1 MDMGCRK
8 HRHNLAQNKASAAR
22 AQREKSEQW
31 RKEKQVTLRQKKAR
45 AAERGVAEL
54 SGDSSGE
61 DSGDED

>member
-1 MDMGCRK
+1 M
-8 HRHNLAQNKASAAR
+8 AAPKRDR
-22 AQREKSEQW
+22 AAFEQW
-31 RKEKQVTLRQKKAR
+31 RKEKQVVLRQKKAR